1 MTLRR
6 QVVTLIRTV
15 GVLSLML
22 GVPVSLAGQTC
33 FRGRPQPK
41 CSGFTVLE
49 FTGALRLNDKTGP
62 TDEAPAFLYWSGG
75 YLRNVGG
82 RSALGAVFKVTADSD
97 GHRYGPVVRYR
108 HWLSQTTSIDLAPG
122 LFIGGEDN
130 FVDLA
135 FPSATADVAFNYGDW
150 FGVAVGVDAIRRT
163 GGGTQWQSH
172 AGVRF
177 GTWLAPLA
185 TLGLGILA
193 GATY

>member
-62 TDEAPAFLYWSGG
+62 TDEAPAFLEASAGPPT
-75 YLRNVGG
+75 
-82 RSALGAVFKVTADSD
+82 RSVTAA
-97 GHRYGPVVRYR
+97 
-108 HWLSQTTSIDLAPG
+108 TI
-122 LFIGGEDN
+122 
-130 FVDLA
+130 
-135 FPSATADVAFNYGDW
+135 ATATPVLPQGPTLTIAAVDGTPAW
-150 FGVAVGVDAIRRT
+150 FTRN
-163 GGGTQWQSH
+163 SM
-172 AGVRF
+172 
-177 GTWLAPLA
+177 
-185 TLGLGILA
+185 
-193 GATY
+193 

>member
-6 QVVTLIRTV
+6 HAETLIRTV
-15 GVLSLML
+15 GVLSLVL
-22 GVPVSLAGQTC
+22 SVPVSLAGQTC
-33 FRGRPQPK
+33 FRGRPQPR

-49 FTGALRLNDKTGP
+49 FTGGLRLNDKTSP

-75 YLRNVGG
+75 YLRNVGA
-82 RSALGAVFKVTADSD
+82 RSALGAAFKVTADSD

-108 HWLSQTTSIDLAPG
+108 HWLSPTTSIDLAPG

-135 FPSATADVAFNYGDW
+135 FPSATADVALNYGDW

-172 AGVRF
+172 AGVRL

-185 TLGLGILA
+185 TLGLGILV
-193 GATY
+193 GAAY